1 MGRDEDLLKKLI
13 RRAAAKDLTVRDE
26 AITMGIVEPDFLD
39 VDWEDVYSKCRF
51 IRKVNEGVINPGHDV
66 FEGAPDDAI
75 RQILDRSDKE
85 HTLPTVIE
93 TLMGLAEERI
103 TKALAKPTEA
113 LANWSFV
120 YCGRTAYP
128 RLLLALMPV
137 CAELTGD
144 SWTFLE
150 KKVEEVRSGAGGR
163 ADQVLRD
170 NLVAAFNKV
179 MAVKMEARAEKGRQ
193 TRAANRAA
201 GIRRKD
207 KFIGALESGDL
218 DKVLRYKLKTFDW
231 RRFNQAKD
239 IWLRAPSKIKTA
251 MMHCKPEFWKP
262 YRVELIKA
270 WLDKSAKGRRCYGL
284 HIELTL
290 NEWEQLED
298 DLRLAVLDKMFDGE
312 ADLTEWPSMQDTESL
327 AVALKLMG
335 EQHNDLSE
343 NLQKWIALRKI
354 AMMAGKERDWA
365 RPMYDGYSAQEQDFK
380 GKMGDVKGQ
389 MLFMACQ
396 HSEIP
401 DLVPVLEVMS
411 PAEQVAAAKLIMR
424 FNIRKGGVGA
434 SFISKDKN
442 VQDF

>member
-1 MGRDEDLLKKLI
+1 MVMGRDEDLLKKLI

-51 IRKVNEGVINPGHDV
+51 IRKISEGVINPGRDV
-66 FEGAPDDAI
+66 FDGAPDDAI
-75 RQILDRSDKE
+75 RQILDRADKE
-85 HTLPTVIE
+85 RTLPSVIE

-150 KKVEEVRSGAGGR
+150 KKVEEVRSGAGGQ

-170 NLVAAFNKV
+170 NLVVAFNKV
-179 MAVKMEARAEKGRQ
+179 TAVKMEARAEKGRQ
-193 TRAANRAA
+193 TRAANKAA
-201 GIRRKD
+201 GIRKKD
-207 KFIGALESGDL
+207 KFFGALESGDVS
-218 DKVLRYKLKTFDW
+218 KVLRYELKHFDW
-231 RRFNQAKD
+231 RRFNRVRSA
-239 IWLRAPSKIKTA
+239 WLQAPSRIKTA
-251 MMHCKPEFWKP
+251 MMYCKPEFWKP
-262 YRVELIKA
+262 YRVELFRA
-270 WLDKSAKGRRCYGL
+270 WLDKSEKGHRCYGL

-290 NEWEQLED
+290 DEWVQLED
-298 DLRLAVLDKMFDGE
+298 DLRLEMLDKMFRGE
-312 ADLTEWPSMQDTESL
+312 ANLTEWPSMQDTESL

-343 NLQKWIALRKI
+343 NIQKWIALRKI
-354 AMMAGKERDWA
+354 AMMAGRERGWA
-365 RPMYDGYSAQEQDFK
+365 QPLYDGHSAQESEFK
-380 GKMGDVKGQ
+380 SKLGDVKGQ

-401 DLVPVLEVMS
+401 DLVPVLDVM
-411 PAEQVAAAKLIMR
+411 PVEEQKVAANLIMF
-424 FNIRKGGVGA
+424 FNIRKGGVGS
-434 SFISKDKN
+434 SFITKDR
-442 VQDF
+442 D